1 MSVEQQQQLLASV
14 DSLNPEANSA
24 AEEVNQLT
32 EAVKS
37 GQLSR
42 AEFIELVKDIQHRI
56 NIHQNM
62 SELETLEKI
71 NTAINGLINLASM
84 G

>member
-42 AEFIELVKDIQHRI
+42 AEYIELVKDIQHRI
-56 NIHQNM
+56 NIHQDM

-84 G
+84 V

>member
-42 AEFIELVKDIQHRI
+42 AEYIELVKDIQHRI
-56 NIHQNM
+56 NIHQDM

>member
-1 MSVEQQQQLLASV
+1 MSVEQHQQVLASV

-24 AEEVNQLT
+24 AQEVNELT

-42 AEFIELVKDIQHRI
+42 AEYIELIKDIQHRI
-56 NIHQNM
+56 NIQGDM
-62 SELETLEKI
+62 SELETLVKL
-71 NTAINGLINLASM
+71 NTAITALISLASM
-84 G
+84 V

>member
-1 MSVEQQQQLLASV
+1 M

>member
-1 MSVEQQQQLLASV
+1 MSVEQHQQLLASV

-32 EAVKS
+32 ELVKS

-42 AEFIELVKDIQHRI
+42 SEYIELVKDIQHRI
-56 NIHQNM
+56 NIHKDM

-84 G
+84 A